1 MRNCEPVNAQCH
13 LTRMPLFAGLSVDVI
28 ERIAHKV
35 VSITVLKSHAL
46 FHAGDNCKGMYLVVF
61 GQFKRVF
68 TSFVGAEKVVEI
80 IQQGESFGE
89 AIMLAE
95 KKNHITSAYALQD
108 SLVLHVPTA
117 AILAELNNDP
127 KLTARMI
134 IVLAKQNVRFM
145 NDIESYALQS
155 ATQRIIG
162 YFTKEIPD
170 DAIKADE
177 LELELQVHKGVIAS
191 MLNITQEHFSR
202 ILSDLSAR
210 GLILINGRSIRIPSI
225 SNLIAFQR
233 SP

>member
-1 MRNCEPVNAQCH
+1 MRNCEPVTAQCH

-35 VSITVLKSHAL
+35 VPITVLKSHAL

-80 IQQGESFGE
+80 IQQGESLGE

-210 GLILINGRSIRIPSI
+210 GLILISGRSIRIPSI

>member
-1 MRNCEPVNAQCH
+1 MRNCEPVSAQCH

-35 VSITVLKSHAL
+35 VPITVLKSHAL

-80 IQQGESFGE
+80 IQQGESLGE

-210 GLILINGRSIRIPSI
+210 GLILISGRSIRIPSI

>member
-1 MRNCEPVNAQCH
+1 MRNCEPVSAQCH

-35 VSITVLKSHAL
+35 VPITVLKSHAL
-46 FHAGDNCKGMYLVVF
+46 FHVGDNCKGMYLVVF

-80 IQQGESFGE
+80 IQQGESLGE

>member
-1 MRNCEPVNAQCH
+1 MRDCEPVRVQCH
-13 LTRMPLFAGLSVDVI
+13 LARMPLFAGLSVDLI
-28 ERIAHKV
+28 ERIAHKIV
-35 VSITVLKSHAL
+35 PITVLKGHAL

-61 GQFKRVF
+61 GQFKLVF

-95 KKNHITSAYALQD
+95 KNHLTSAYALQD

-134 IVLAKQNVRFM
+134 ILLAKQNVRFM

-162 YFTKEIPD
+162 YFTNEIPD
-170 DAIKADE
+170 EAIKADE
-177 LELELQVHKGVIAS
+177 LELELHVHKGVIAS

-210 GLILINGRSIRIPSI
+210 GLILISGRSIRIPKI

>member
-1 MRNCEPVNAQCH
+1 
-13 LTRMPLFAGLSVDVI
+13 MPLFAGLSDDVI
-28 ERIAHKV
+28 ERIAHKIV
-35 VSITVLKSHAL
+35 PITVLKGHAL

-61 GQFKRVF
+61 GQFKRLF
-68 TSFVGAEKVVEI
+68 TSFVGAEKVVAI
-80 IQQGESFGE
+80 IQQGESLGE

-95 KKNHITSAYALQD
+95 KNHITSAYALQD

-127 KLTARMI
+127 KLSSRMMI
-134 IVLAKQNVRFM
+134 LLAKQNVRFM

-162 YFTKEIPD
+162 FFTKEIPD
-170 DAIKADE
+170 EAIKADE
-177 LELELQVHKGVIAS
+177 LEFDLQVHKGVIAS

-202 ILSDLSAR
+202 VLSDLSAR
-210 GLILINGRSIRIPSI
+210 GLILISGRSIRIPKI

-233 SP
+233 SA

>member
-1 MRNCEPVNAQCH
+1 MRNCEPVSAQSH

-35 VSITVLKSHAL
+35 VPITVLKSHAL

-80 IQQGESFGE
+80 IQQGESLGE

-162 YFTKEIPD
+162 YFAKEIPD

-210 GLILINGRSIRIPSI
+210 GLILISGRSIRIPSI

>member
-13 LTRMPLFAGLSVDVI
+13 LTRMPLFAGLSVDLI
-28 ERIAHKV
+28 ERIAHKIV
-35 VSITVLKSHAL
+35 PITVLKGHAL

-95 KKNHITSAYALQD
+95 KNHLTSAYALQD

-134 IVLAKQNVRFM
+134 ILLAKQNVRFM

-162 YFTKEIPD
+162 YFTNEIPD
-170 DAIKADE
+170 EAIKADE
-177 LELELQVHKGVIAS
+177 LELELHVHKGVIAS

-210 GLILINGRSIRIPSI
+210 GLILISGRSIRIPKI

>member
-1 MRNCEPVNAQCH
+1 MRNCEPVSAQCH
-13 LTRMPLFAGLSVDVI
+13 LTRMPLFAGLSVDLI
-28 ERIAHKV
+28 ERIAHKIV
-35 VSITVLKSHAL
+35 PITVLKGHAL

-95 KKNHITSAYALQD
+95 KNHLTSAYALQD

-134 IVLAKQNVRFM
+134 ILLAKQNVRFM

-162 YFTKEIPD
+162 YFTNEIPD
-170 DAIKADE
+170 EAIKADE
-177 LELELQVHKGVIAS
+177 LELELHVHKGVIAS

-210 GLILINGRSIRIPSI
+210 GLILISGRSIRIPKI

>member
-1 MRNCEPVNAQCH
+1 MRDCEPVSVQCH
-13 LTRMPLFAGLSVDVI
+13 LARMPLFTGLSVDLI
-28 ERIAHKV
+28 ERIAHKIV
-35 VSITVLKSHAL
+35 PITVLKSHAL

-68 TSFVGAEKVVEI
+68 TSFVGAEKVVEV

-95 KKNHITSAYALQD
+95 KKHITSAYALQD
-108 SLVLHVPTA
+108 SLVLYVPTA

-134 IVLAKQNVRFM
+134 ILLAKQNVRFM
-145 NDIESYALQS
+145 NDIESNALQS

-170 DAIKADE
+170 NAIKADE
-177 LELELQVHKGVIAS
+177 LELELHVHKGVIAS

-202 ILSDLSAR
+202 ILSESPR
-210 GLILINGRSIRIPSI
+210 
-225 SNLIAFQR
+225 NL
-233 SP
+233 

>member
-1 MRNCEPVNAQCH
+1 MRNCEPVSAQCH

-35 VSITVLKSHAL
+35 VPITVLKSHAL

-80 IQQGESFGE
+80 IQQGESLGE